1 LLSRT
6 QTRRNVDARLGCGLK
21 RPSKDERRDK
31 KARDTARTARQ
42 KSQQA
47 QEDERT
53 KRSDNENGKK
63 KQRGWTE
70 EKNSQERQRGQT
82 SKQQHFFCILTFSM
96 GCDIRF
102 VFALCTLHFALL
114 YFVFGSLGLLHEQRC
129 THGQDRTGQDSRDGL
144 GRRTH
149 KTDSRMACRAAAAVA
164 FCTQIWD
171 FARLHFARSFQLGFF
186 MMESLL

>member
-1 LLSRT
+1 
-6 QTRRNVDARLGCGLK
+6 VDARLGCGLK

-102 VFALCTLHFALL
+102 VFALCTLRFALL

-129 THGQDRTGQDSRDGL
+129 THGQDRTGQD
-144 GRRTH
+144 RTTG
-149 KTDSRMACRAAAAVA
+149 TDSEGERTKLTRGWLAE
-164 FCTQIWD
+164 Q
-171 FARLHFARSFQLGFF
+171 QQQ
-186 MMESLL
+186 

>member
-1 LLSRT
+1 
-6 QTRRNVDARLGCGLK
+6 VDARLGCGLK

-102 VFALCTLHFALL
+102 VFALCTLRFCTL
-114 YFVFGSLGLLHEQRC
+114 YLGRLVFCMSRDAHA
-129 THGQDRTGQDSRDGL
+129 DRTGQLSAGIFHDGEPIVRSKPYD
-144 GRRTH
+144 GRTGG
-149 KTDSRMACRAAAAVA
+149 DI
-164 FCTQIWD
+164 FN
-171 FARLHFARSFQLGFF
+171 
-186 MMESLL
+186 